1 MKEYP
6 DDLSGGQPC
15 AAEGAP
21 DFPAENHDLC
31 AHGSPS
37 FKESQEIKVSIV
49 HMVEFPFNF
58 FSLIYRNCLLEIIH
72 LHYITTPLT
81 QAVGI

>member
-1 MKEYP
+1 MLLKEYP

-58 FSLIYRNCLLEIIH
+58 FHLFIEIAYWKLFIS
-72 LHYITTPLT
+72 I
-81 QAVGI
+81 I